1 MVLSQSF
8 REEAISA
15 TVFSQSCNHPAL
27 QYHFMCSAASKVRVH
42 FAI

>member
-1 MVLSQSF
+1 MQPQQVLSQSF

-27 QYHFMCSAASKVRVH
+27 FHVQCSVQKVRDS
-42 FAI
+42 